1 MLEKKPATASF
12 TAARPVTGS
21 AFAKRNVAS
30 GVR

>member
-1 MLEKKPATASF
+1 MAEKARTASF

-21 AFAKRNVAS
+21 ALAKRNFAS